1 MTAHRAGD
9 APSRRNEPFED
20 RDSEEPPV
28 SPTDAAAPTETDVG
42 VDDADNSSVMT
53 PTDQSNAGAEPGYIN
68 PSSGL
73 ANDYLNVFNE
83 ILLVLEMLPDMGE
96 MAEEVAAWQPRTYC
110 EYLAASSLPGAK
122 GALDAY
128 RHIDPML
135 KSSFEAV
142 CSRLLDIGGKAQA
155 KIAEATSDADFPA
168 SVASYCEQTAE
179 IMRIGLSYAT
189 RLINDGASVVKE
201 SRNAAAFKR
210 SR

>member
-1 MTAHRAGD
+1 
-9 APSRRNEPFED
+9 
-20 RDSEEPPV
+20 
-28 SPTDAAAPTETDVG
+28 
-42 VDDADNSSVMT
+42 
-53 PTDQSNAGAEPGYIN
+53 
-68 PSSGL
+68 
-73 ANDYLNVFNE
+73 
-83 ILLVLEMLPDMGE
+83 
-96 MAEEVAAWQPRTYC
+96 
-110 EYLAASSLPGAK
+110 
-122 GALDAY
+122 
-128 RHIDPML
+128 ML